1 MKFFTFIK
9 NRIKSTFSDI
19 FKEITIPE
27 YISWWVIRIMFI
39 YAAIMHTDDR
49 QRVLCLINML
59 ALYAIPFFRFI
70 FPKNSLFGNLSYRAQ
85 HIINIMEFFGSY
97 LGNYIDM
104 HTKVAKYDR
113 ILHYLS
119 GIAAVY
125 AGYLIYKA
133 ILKKEHKE
141 DSHSAL
147 LGSTYGMCFSFM
159 IIPLWEIT
167 EFFGDFFYGTANQG
181 YWYAPADD
189 DIFYRVFGHGTI
201 TDGGQLPLW
210 DTMMDMIDATVTTIG
225 SAIVLYIVLVLI
237 DKHKKKKAALPE
249 KKNEKEKVTV

>member
-1 MKFFTFIK
+1 MKFFTFLK

-70 FPKNSLFGNLSYRAQ
+70 FPKNSLFGCLSYRAQ
-85 HIINIMEFFGSY
+85 HIINIMEFFGSF

-104 HTKVAKYDR
+104 HSKVAKYDR
-113 ILHYLS
+113 ILHYIS
-119 GIAAVY
+119 GVAAVY

-141 DSHSAL
+141 ESHSAL

-181 YWYAPADD
+181 YWYAPYDD
-189 DIFYRVFGHGTI
+189 DIFYRVFGHGAV

-210 DTMMDMIDATVTTIG
+210 DTMMDMIDATVTTFA
-225 SAIVLYIVLVLI
+225 SAIVLYIVLVII
-237 DKHKKKKAALPE
+237 DKHKKKKADAE
-249 KKNEKEKVTV
+249 KIECKAA

>member
-1 MKFFTFIK
+1 MKFLNFLK

-39 YAAIMHTDDR
+39 YAAIMHTDER

-70 FPKNSLFGNLSYRAQ
+70 FPKNSLFGTLSYRAQ
-85 HIINIMEFFGSY
+85 HIINFMEFFGSF

-104 HTKVAKYDR
+104 HAKVAKYDR

-119 GIAAVY
+119 GVAAVY

-141 DSHSAL
+141 DSHSPL

-189 DIFYRVFGHGTI
+189 DIFYRVFGHGAV

-225 SAIVLYIVLVLI
+225 SAIVLYIVLVII
-237 DKHKKKKAALPE
+237 DKKKKKKAALPKAE
-249 KKNEKEKVTV
+249 PKETQTV

>member
-1 MKFFTFIK
+1 MKFFKFLK
-9 NRIKSTFSDI
+9 DRIKSTFFDI
-19 FKEITIPE
+19 FKEITVPE
-27 YISWWVIRIMFI
+27 YISWWVIRILFI
-39 YAAIMHTDDR
+39 YAAIMHTDER

-70 FPKNSLFGNLSYRAQ
+70 FPKNSIFGNLSYRTQ
-85 HIINIMEFFGSY
+85 HIINFMEFFGSY

-104 HTKVAKYDR
+104 HSKVAKYDR

-125 AGYLIYKA
+125 GGYLIYKA

-141 DSHSAL
+141 ESHSAL

-181 YWYAPADD
+181 YWYAPYDD
-189 DIFYRVFGHGTI
+189 DIFYRVFGHGAV

-225 SAIVLYIVLVLI
+225 SAIVLYIVLVII
-237 DKHKKKKAALPE
+237 DKHKKKKAALP
-249 KKNEKEKVTV
+249 NQLKETQAN